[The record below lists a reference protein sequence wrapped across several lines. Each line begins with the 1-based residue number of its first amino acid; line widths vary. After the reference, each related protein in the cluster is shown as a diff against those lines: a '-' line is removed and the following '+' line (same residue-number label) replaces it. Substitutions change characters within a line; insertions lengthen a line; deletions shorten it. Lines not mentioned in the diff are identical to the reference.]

1 MRYLFTYLMISF
13 LLMNSV
19 SVQAQDIRINRVE
32 NFQDTSQL
40 SNTFTSRFYFQY
52 TAGALTPPFTFYFKY
67 SVNGKVQPA
76 PLDSFTYGSAVTTE
90 VTKDIIIQTNSP
102 VYRKGDNIVV
112 VWPICY
118 QASHSA
124 SSFRRSIFIA
134 DSLNTGLPQDPTSN
148 KSDWQLLFDQD
159 SRTFHITRTTP
170 TDFPLQ
176 LHIYDNAGK
185 MVWSAAL
192 NSPESAPIP
201 ALPAAIY
208 LFEMDNT
215 AKKSTGKII
224 LY

>member
-13 LLMNSV
+13 FLLRS
-19 SVQAQDIRINRVE
+19 SDIDAQDIRINRVE

-52 TAGALTPPFTFYFKY
+52 TPGTLTPPFTFYFKY

-118 QASHSA
+118 QASHSGN
-124 SSFRRSIFIA
+124 SLRRSIFIA
-134 DSLNTGLPQDPTSN
+134 DSIATGLPQDPTSN
-148 KSDWQLLFDQD
+148 KSDWQLIFDQER
-159 SRTFHITRTTP
+159 RTLQITHSTP

-185 MVWSAAL
+185 MVWTAAL
-192 NSPESAPIP
+192 SSPESTPIP

-215 AKKSTGKII
+215 TKKSSGKII